1 MLGVGLDVAELETE
15 AEAEEVGESQGHDLL
30 LAGRAIPDHA
40 QALLVMIAAGLVE
53 EVGELLLREVD
64 LSLAEGVEVVAV
76 LMILE
81 LPHSRRLSINRWD
94 RCNKCPK

>member
-1 MLGVGLDVAELETE
+1 MLGVGVDVAELETE
-15 AEAEEVGESQGHDLL
+15 AEAEEVGESQGHD
-30 LAGRAIPDHA
+30 PA

-76 LMILE
+76 LVILE